1 MELKVY
7 KDTATAAEC
16 ICDTKLELPVE
27 TEILI
32 PDYLPQ
38 VFKIVKC
45 IVEPV
50 VLQKQLTA
58 GRLTVEG
65 YLRCTVLYQSE
76 EDESLCQAEQK
87 FPFTKQLDAK
97 EGNWGP
103 VSVAVYGET
112 EYINCRAVNQRRIDL
127 RGAFALSVS
136 AAAQAQS
143 EIITALSGAGIQ
155 QQTETFSSSHTV
167 GVYEKFVTEEDHIAF
182 DAPPEMILNTQCS
195 GMVTET
201 KLLSG
206 KAVLKGEIGVDVVYR
221 TAPGHEL
228 IHTECKVPF
237 NEVLDVEG
245 ADEECSCFAW
255 AEPAGCT
262 ITAGAQ
268 EEQPTI
274 SISMLLTAHVYRSTE
289 YTAVKDAFSTE
300 YETEL
305 TTKEIYLE
313 QVEDVFAQQTEAV
326 AQGRMPDEN
335 ARIIDASATVLPM
348 EAIEQEGE
356 TVLRGRVA
364 AHLLC
369 INALDEIDC
378 YDKVCEYTLPRSY
391 PWARQDLNIRCI
403 PVIEQVTAQKSGE
416 ETSAAVVLT
425 VYGMV
430 SRRTRKTVLGEVHCT
445 QPLQRQDEAALR
457 IYFAQEGEDLFDIAK
472 RYAASP
478 EEIALANET
487 QTGILH
493 QAQRLLIPSAH

>member
-1 MELKVY
+1 MY

-45 IVEPV
+45 IVTPV

-76 EDESLCQAEQK
+76 EDESLCQMEQK
-87 FPFTKQLDAK
+87 IPFTKQLEAK
-97 EGNWGP
+97 EGSWGP
-103 VSVAVYGET
+103 VSVLVSGET

-143 EIITALSGAGIQ
+143 EIITALSGAGIHQ
-155 QQTETFSSSHTV
+155 KTEQLSGSRTI
-167 GVYEKFVTEEDHIAF
+167 GVHEKFVTAEERITF
-182 DAPPEMILNTQCS
+182 EAPPEMILNTQCS
-195 GMVTET
+195 GMVAET

-206 KAVLKGEIGVDVVYR
+206 KAVLKGEVLADVVYR
-221 TAPGHEL
+221 TAPGHDL
-228 IHTECKVPF
+228 LHAECRVPF
-237 NEVLDVEG
+237 NEVLDIEG
-245 ADEECSCFAW
+245 ADEECSCFAS
-255 AEPAGCT
+255 AETAGCT
-262 ITAGAQ
+262 ITAGAEG
-268 EEQPTI
+268 EEPTI
-274 SISMLLTAHVYRSTE
+274 SVSLLLTASVYRPVE
-289 YTAVKDAFSTE
+289 YTAVSDAFSTE

-305 TTKEIYLE
+305 TPQEIYLE
-313 QVEDVFAQQTEAV
+313 QVEDVFTQQTEAV
-326 AQGRMPDEN
+326 VQGRLPDEN
-335 ARIIDASATVLPM
+335 AKIIDASATVLP
-348 EAIEQEGE
+348 IEVTEQDGE

-378 YDKVCEYTLPRSY
+378 YDKVCEYTLPRHY
-391 PWARQDLNIRCI
+391 PWARQDLNIRCV
-403 PVIEQVTAQKSGE
+403 PVIEHVTAQKTGE

-430 SRRTRKTVLGEVHCT
+430 SRRIRKTVLGEVRCT

-478 EEIALANET
+478 EEIAAANDT
-487 QTGILH
+487 QTGILQ